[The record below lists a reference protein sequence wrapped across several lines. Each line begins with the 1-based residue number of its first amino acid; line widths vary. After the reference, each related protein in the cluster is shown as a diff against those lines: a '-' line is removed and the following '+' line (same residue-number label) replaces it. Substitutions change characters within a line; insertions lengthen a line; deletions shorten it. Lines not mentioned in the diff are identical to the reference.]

1 MGFYWEKPLIFTPE
15 NILGRGEGSDSLC
28 PTPPVKMEAKKNM
41 KQQLEIKL
49 EQTKPCRRTYPSHQR
64 RARARWWF
72 DQMRAVV
79 EGAPE
84 WKPLPLPDQT
94 GVTRP

>member
-1 MGFYWEKPLIFTPE
+1 
-15 NILGRGEGSDSLC
+15 
-28 PTPPVKMEAKKNM
+28 M

-72 DQMRAVV
+72 DQMKIVV
-79 EGAPE
+79 DRAPE
-84 WKPLPLPDQT
+84 WKPIEVPESAN
-94 GVTRP
+94 GR

>member
-1 MGFYWEKPLIFTPE
+1 
-15 NILGRGEGSDSLC
+15 
-28 PTPPVKMEAKKNM
+28 M

-49 EQTKPCRRTYPSHQR
+49 EQTKPCRRTYPNHHR

-79 EGAPE
+79 DDAPDWPPAIE
-84 WKPLPLPDQT
+84 VPCLKEAAE
-94 GVTRP
+94 

>member
-1 MGFYWEKPLIFTPE
+1 MI
-15 NILGRGEGSDSLC
+15 
-28 PTPPVKMEAKKNM
+28 M

-49 EQTKPCRRTYPSHQR
+49 ESAKPCRRTYPGNQR

-79 EGAPE
+79 DRAPD
-84 WKPLPLPDQT
+84 WPVAPMVASAAKPSTEPH
-94 GVTRP
+94 

>member
-1 MGFYWEKPLIFTPE
+1 
-15 NILGRGEGSDSLC
+15 
-28 PTPPVKMEAKKNM
+28 M

-49 EQTKPCRRTYPSHQR
+49 EQTKPCRRTYPSHNR

-79 EGAPE
+79 ENAPE
-84 WKPLPLPDQT
+84 WPAASPAKAPESD
-94 GVTRP
+94 VTAAS

>member
-1 MGFYWEKPLIFTPE
+1 
-15 NILGRGEGSDSLC
+15 
-28 PTPPVKMEAKKNM
+28 M

-72 DQMRAVV
+72 DQMKIVVDRAPDWKPI
-79 EGAPE
+79 EAPE
-84 WKPLPLPDQT
+84 PT
-94 GVTRP
+94 GRR

>member
-1 MGFYWEKPLIFTPE
+1 
-15 NILGRGEGSDSLC
+15 
-28 PTPPVKMEAKKNM
+28 M

-49 EQTKPCRRTYPSHQR
+49 EQTKPCRRTYPSHNR

-79 EGAPE
+79 EDAPD
-84 WKPLPLPDQT
+84 WPAATPVKPVIGESTPS
-94 GVTRP
+94 

>member
-1 MGFYWEKPLIFTPE
+1 
-15 NILGRGEGSDSLC
+15 
-28 PTPPVKMEAKKNM
+28 M

-49 EQTKPCRRTYPSHQR
+49 EQTKPCRRTYPSHNR

-79 EGAPE
+79 DKAEE
-84 WKPLPLPDQT
+84 WPAKPVVEDIAAGKPS
-94 GVTRP
+94 

>member
-1 MGFYWEKPLIFTPE
+1 
-15 NILGRGEGSDSLC
+15 
-28 PTPPVKMEAKKNM
+28 M

-49 EQTKPCRRTYPSHQR
+49 EQTKPCRRTYPSHNR

-79 EGAPE
+79 DNATDWPVATPAKPE
-84 WKPLPLPDQT
+84 AGEISPS
-94 GVTRP
+94 